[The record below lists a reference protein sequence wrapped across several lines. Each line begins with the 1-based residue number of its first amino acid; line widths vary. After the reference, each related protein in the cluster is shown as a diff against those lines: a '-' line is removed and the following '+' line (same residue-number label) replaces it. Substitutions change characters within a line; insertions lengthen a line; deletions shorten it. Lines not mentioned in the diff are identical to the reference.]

1 MSVGVLE
8 RSTIVSIYGPT
19 GSGKSQLA
27 KAVSIAVDE
36 DRCTR
41 IPTDYF
47 ANFAAAASTDASGLL
62 TGTLTYDWVRLDEV
76 LDQPL
81 GTIVT
86 TPDVDFERLVRRS
99 PDGGL
104 AFVVRQIML
113 TDAFPPHPSA
123 SIRIRLTAPESTR
136 RNRVIERDTRWGS
149 RVIDR
154 WQHLEATWDD
164 VAGKSGAP
172 DLDLSGEDPIGV
184 NAARIAAVI
193 RRTIDGTP
201 YCR

>member
-1 MSVGVLE
+1 MLE

-27 KAVSIAVDE
+27 KAVSRAVGE

-47 ANFAAAASTDASGLL
+47 ANFPAAASTDVSGLM
-62 TGTLTYDWVRLDEV
+62 TGTLTYDWALLDRV
-76 LDQPL
+76 LDQPM

-86 TPDVDFERLVRRS
+86 TPDVDFERLVRRA
-99 PDGGL
+99 PEGGL
-104 AFVVRQIML
+104 SFVVRQIML

-123 SIRIRLTAPESTR
+123 SIRIRLTAPASVR
-136 RNRVIERDTRWGS
+136 RNRIIDRDARWGTSVIE
-149 RVIDR
+149 R

-164 VAGKSGAP
+164 VAGKSSSP
-172 DLDLSGEDPIGV
+172 DLDLSGEDPLDA
-184 NAARIAAVI
+184 NAARVAAVI
-193 RRTIDGTP
+193 WRTIDTAP
-201 YCR
+201 HRR